1 MYTAKLRGASL
12 GDQGKNTQTQQR
24 HSRQKRQE
32 THRCRAAP
40 APSSPKHSPMDLDAL
55 ADGLAEGLADA
66 LAEALAEGVVISAPP
81 ETVTL
86 AVI

>member
-32 THRCRAAP
+32 TPPVSGSPGA
-40 APSSPKHSPMDLDAL
+40 SSPKHSPMDYGCARRW
-55 ADGLAEGLADA
+55 ARGGTCGCAR
-66 LAEALAEGVVISAPP
+66 EALAEGVVISAPP